1 MSNDTTVPDTSKQ
14 EFRSAV
20 TELKRAEAE
29 LSRVHRQLA
38 EQELATQRELDAMRL
53 ESQCLDLE
61 GLRIEHGSK
70 LRAERLL
77 KTDPFWL
84 HTYTFDTGMDPAT
97 CSKLIVTT
105 QAWSVDSP
113 GCDMTIIINSPGGQ
127 VIPTFGAYDHLLSLR
142 KRGHHITT
150 VGRGMVASA
159 ATILFQ
165 AGDERIIGS
174 ETSTLIHEISTIAL
188 GKLPDLEDEVAFA
201 KALQERILNI
211 YVSRCGGKTT
221 KEYLRDHWARKDWWL
236 DADEIID
243 LGLADE
249 IG

>member
-53 ESQCLDLE
+53 ESQRLDLE

-97 CSKLIVTT
+97 CSKLIATT

-236 DADEIID
+236 DANEIID

>member
-53 ESQCLDLE
+53 ESQRLDLE

>member
-29 LSRVHRQLA
+29 LSRVHRKLA

-53 ESQCLDLE
+53 ESQRLDLE

>member
-1 MSNDTTVPDTSKQ
+1 MSDSSTFPDTSKQ

-38 EQELATQRELDAMRL
+38 EQELATQRELDALRL
-53 ESQCLDLE
+53 ESQRINLE
-61 GLRIEHGSK
+61 
-70 LRAERLL
+70 AERMDHESKVRAARLL
-77 KTDPFWL
+77 RTDPFWM
-84 HTYTFDTGMDPAT
+84 HTYTFDTQMDSAT
-97 CSKLIVTT
+97 CSKLIMTT
-105 QAWSVDSP
+105 QAWASDSP
-113 GCDMTIIINSPGGQ
+113 GCDITLIINSPGGH
-127 VIPTFGAYDHLLSLR
+127 VIPTFGAYDHLLGL
-142 KRGHHITT
+142 KKQGHHITT

-165 AGDERIIGS
+165 VGDRRIIGS
-174 ETSTLIHEISTIAL
+174 ETSTLIHEISTMAL

-221 KEYLRDHWARKDWWL
+221 KEYLREHWSRKDWWL
-236 DADEIID
+236 DANEILD

>member
-53 ESQCLDLE
+53 ESQRLDLE

-236 DADEIID
+236 DANEIID

>member
-1 MSNDTTVPDTSKQ
+1 MSESTTVPDTTKQ

-20 TELKRAEAE
+20 TELKRAEAD

-38 EQELATQRELDAMRL
+38 EQELATQKELDAMRL
-53 ESQCLDLE
+53 ESQRLSLE
-61 GLRIEHGSK
+61 AERMDYSSK
-70 LRAERLL
+70 VLAGRLL

-84 HTYTFDTGMDPAT
+84 HTYTFDTGMDPST

-105 QAWSVDSP
+105 QAWAVDAP
-113 GCDMTIIINSPGGQ
+113 GCDITIIINSPGGQ

-142 KRGHHITT
+142 RQGHHITT

-165 AGDERIIGS
+165 VGDKRVIGS
-174 ETSTLIHEISTIAL
+174 ETSTLIHEISTVAL

-201 KALQERILNI
+201 KSLQERLLDI
-211 YVSRCGGKTT
+211 YVSRSGGKTT
-221 KEYLRDHWARKDWWL
+221 KEYLREHWARKDWWL
-236 DADEIID
+236 DANEVLA

>member
-53 ESQCLDLE
+53 ESQRLDLE

-221 KEYLRDHWARKDWWL
+221 KEYLREHWARKDWWL
-236 DADEIID
+236 DANEILEI
-243 LGLADE
+243 GLADE